1 MRRIDF
7 LPTHFLCL
15 FFMRRF
21 KKVRGGGG
29 IYACSELLFGNDIN
43 IKLNEIGKEI
53 LLMEITKTKPMYVG
67 VDEVCADWGVSRSK
81 GYAIIKQL
89 SDQMKAENPKLLTM
103 AGKINRF
110 YYEEACMK
118 K

>member
-1 MRRIDF
+1 
-7 LPTHFLCL
+7 
-15 FFMRRF
+15 
-21 KKVRGGGG
+21 
-29 IYACSELLFGNDIN
+29 
-43 IKLNEIGKEI
+43 
-53 LLMEITKTKPMYVG
+53 MYLG
-67 VDEVCADWGVSRSK
+67 VDEACADWGVSRSK

-110 YYEEACMK
+110 FYEEACMK